1 MREIY
6 NLIFSLPPKQ
16 FTIIAFL
23 LGILLVDDLNATEQ
37 NALGGFFELVGQV
50 LITNAAQSQLI
61 QNIVTNNQN
70 NRIIHDLEIIKNML
84 NIEF

>member
-6 NLIFSLPPKQ
+6 DLIFSLPPKH

-23 LGILLVDDLNATEQ
+23 IGILLVDDLNAAEQ

-50 LITNAAQSQLI
+50 LITDAAQSQLI
-61 QNIVTNNQN
+61 QNIIANNQN
-70 NRIIHDLEIIKNML
+70 NRIINDIEIIKKKL
-84 NIEF
+84 NID